1 VNPFLKRDVNH
12 MLPSP
17 TRSINETVCPVSD
30 ATLSLLYKADETEV
44 LEIARSLAPD
54 IRAELA
60 VYCFGRAHL
69 REHGRQLAAACATEE
84 LSNAG
89 PLGKWLAEMPPE
101 VVHATRKTSKVTLA
115 TARYVDVG
123 GAAPSPF
130 VQDVD
135 F

>member
-1 VNPFLKRDVNH
+1 VTARFNWDVNL

-17 TRSINETVCPVSD
+17 VRSINETVCPVSD
-30 ATLSLLYKADETEV
+30 ATLSLLYKADEAEV
-44 LEIARSLAPD
+44 LEIARSLASNV
-54 IRAELA
+54 RAELA

-69 REHGRQLAAACATEE
+69 RDHGRQLASACATED

-89 PLGKWLAEMPPE
+89 PLGKWLAELPAE
-101 VVHATRKTSKVTLA
+101 IVHVTRKTSKVTLA
-115 TARYVDVG
+115 TARYVDADG
-123 GAAPSPF
+123 EQPSPF